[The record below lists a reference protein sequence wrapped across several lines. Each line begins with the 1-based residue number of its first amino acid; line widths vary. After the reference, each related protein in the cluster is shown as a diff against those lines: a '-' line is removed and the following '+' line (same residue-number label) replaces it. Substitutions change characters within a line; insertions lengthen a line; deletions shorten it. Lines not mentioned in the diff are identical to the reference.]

1 MFCHDRVG
9 LTGKGKYVMQEP
21 PREFF
26 WFLEAYSTDTIWK
39 DPWNSQVISMLKN
52 PQTNKKKPEK
62 VSGGAGLVC
71 LLTYP
76 NSEKEDPRTPEQS
89 YFNH

>member
-52 PQTNKKKPEK
+52 PQTNKKNQKK
-62 VSGGAGLVC
+62 WVGVLA
-71 LLTYP
+71 
-76 NSEKEDPRTPEQS
+76 
-89 YFNH
+89 